1 MSQDNLVTSMNN
13 IRPMT
18 ELESARVRIS
28 ILDTQTR
35 HYAQEIAVLQA
46 EKKQLD
52 AECSDLSAQNSYQA
66 MRIERLEA
74 ALRENLAILIELP
87 CEGETVNESD
97 AAAMELGIDTARA
110 LLAEAKP

>member
-1 MSQDNLVTSMNN
+1 
-13 IRPMT
+13 MT

-74 ALRENLAILIELP
+74 ALRM
-87 CEGETVNESD
+87 CCDTGEMAVRNKYDYGGFRRAVE
-97 AAAMELGIDTARA
+97 TARA
-110 LLAEAKP
+110 ILAEDKP